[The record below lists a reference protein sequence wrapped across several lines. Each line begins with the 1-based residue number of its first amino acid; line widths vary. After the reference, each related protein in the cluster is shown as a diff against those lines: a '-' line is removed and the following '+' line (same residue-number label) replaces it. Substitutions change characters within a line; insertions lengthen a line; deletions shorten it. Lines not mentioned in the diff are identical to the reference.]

1 MADAGAVGEGKL
13 KVFISYS
20 RRDEDFAQE
29 LLAGLQFASF
39 EAYLDKHDIAAGE
52 DWEARLSRLIETAD
66 TVVFVIS
73 PDAVASDRC
82 AWEVEKAVSL
92 KKRMLPVVW
101 RRVDETQV
109 PTRLRQLNYIF
120 FDRPLMS
127 VPSLMALTIALTT
140 DLGWIR
146 EHTRIGEAARRWDTK
161 GRAEALLFRAEEL
174 TAAKAWLAAP
184 PQYAPEPTLLHH
196 EFIKAGEDAEQA
208 RDSAERQRLEKL
220 AAAIAGETEA
230 QAEREKALARERSAL
245 DRMKL
250 AQKAIAALLL
260 GIVTIGIT
268 WQNQRVFYEWYTWRV
283 SMMPSVLTEAKEK
296 EYAAVP
302 GASFRECAIG
312 CPLMVVVPAGS
323 FMMGSPDNE
332 DGREDDEGPR
342 RKVSIP
348 RSFAVSKTEVT
359 FDEWDSCVRVKVC
372 PPTPDSGWGRGN
384 RPVINVSWEDARQY
398 AAWLTRLTGRTY
410 RLLTEAEW
418 EYSARAGSTGRWSFG
433 DDVAMLEEHA
443 WFEDNSD
450 AMTQPVA
457 GKKPNAFGLHDM
469 HGNVAEWVQDC
480 YAESYQGAP
489 TDGSAVQGQGDCSRV
504 LRGGTWEEE
513 PSELR
518 VARRYDSQF
527 GFRDSDLGFRVARS
541 ILNR

>member
-1 MADAGAVGEGKL
+1 MADAGAVGDSKL

-39 EAYLDKHDIAAGE
+39 DAYLDKRDIAAGE

-73 PDAVASDRC
+73 PDAVASERC

-109 PTRLRQLNYIF
+109 PPRLRQLNYIF

-127 VPSLMALTIALTT
+127 VPSLTALTTALTT

-146 EHTRIGEAARRWDTK
+146 EHTRIGEAARRWNTK

-174 TAAKAWLAAP
+174 TAAKAWLASP
-184 PQYAPEPTLLHH
+184 PKYAPEPTLLHH

-250 AQKAIAALLL
+250 AQAAIAALLV
-260 GIVTIGIT
+260 GIVVVGIT
-268 WQNQRVFYEWYTWRV
+268 WQNQRLLFEWYTWRV
-283 SMMPSVLTEAKEK
+283 SMVPSVLTDTKEK
-296 EYAAVP
+296 EYVAAP

-323 FMMGSPDNE
+323 FMMGSPNNE
-332 DGREDDEGPR
+332 DGREDDEDPR

-359 FDEWDSCVRVKVC
+359 FDEWDACVHVGAC

-433 DDVAMLEEHA
+433 DDVAMLNEHA

-489 TDGSAVQGQGDCSRV
+489 TDGSAVQGQSDCSRV

-541 ILNR
+541 FVNR